1 MRMNIN
7 EIIKSVNVEKP
18 LENVV
23 AGEGTFQEI
32 LNKVNDGT
40 IYPLTN
46 NAGDIVG
53 IGVETGKVGAED
65 SIEQKIF
72 EKRYS
77 CKPVMSWALAA
88 FKSKFGIR
96 PIAEVNETKDYVEV
110 VYADGEVETISGYK
124 SAAVIE
130 KESLPDSVKIEYD
143 ELPDD
148 FDEDDIR
155 EYLREAYDHY
165 LAKGCELEID
175 DPADNDTGVITVS
188 GIEWG
193 RKR

>member
-1 MRMNIN
+1 MNIN
-7 EIIKSVNVEKP
+7 EIFKSINVEKP
-18 LENVV
+18 LENIT

-65 SIEQKIF
+65 SIEQTIF
-72 EKRYS
+72 EKRYC
-77 CKPVMSWALAA
+77 CKPVMVWALAA
-88 FKSKFGIR
+88 FKSKFGIK
-96 PIAEVNETKDYVEV
+96 PIAEVNETADYVEV

-124 SAAVIE
+124 SAAVAE
-130 KESLPDSVKIEYD
+130 NDELPDCLVIAYD

-155 EYLREAYDHY
+155 DYLRETYDHY

-175 DPADNDTGVITVS
+175 DDADEEIVSVS